1 MLNSLKKVRRK
12 NMKFNV
18 SKLREG
24 LPKDFDTIRF
34 SVAYPEKI
42 LSWSYGEVKKAETI
56 NYRTQKPEMGGLF
69 CERIFGPVKDFECN
83 CGKYKGPK
91 YKGHICERCKVEV
104 AKSSVRRERMGHIEL
119 AVPVAHIWF
128 YKVTPSIIGV
138 LLDLTQPQLQRVL
151 YYESYI
157 VTNPGEAPLKRGQIL
172 SSEAYRELQKEFHGT
187 FTAKMGAGGIYDL
200 LKDIDLEETS
210 KRLRVQIR
218 GETSRHKRKKL
229 LKKLSILEPL
239 RKSGNKPEWMVLSVL
254 PVIPPD
260 IRPLVP
266 LEGGVFAT
274 SDVNDLYRR
283 VITRNNRLKNLI
295 EIDAPEI
302 ILRNEKRMLQEA
314 VDALL
319 DNSRI
324 NRPIKGRGN
333 RPLKSITDSLKGK
346 KGRFRRNLLGK
357 RVDYSGRSVITVDPT
372 LKLHECGLP
381 KIMARELFKP
391 FIIRKLEEQ
400 GVVDSIR
407 KARKKLETDDPM
419 VWDMLEEIVDGYP
432 ILLNRAPTLHR
443 ISIEAFIPKL
453 VEGNAIRIH
462 PMVCPPFNADFDG
475 DQMAVHVPLS
485 PYAQLEAYFLMLSSR
500 NILSPSDGH
509 PLISPTQDIVIGIY
523 YLTKEALGEKEI
535 KRYYDNVDEAINA
548 FENKIVKLH
557 DWIKFKYK
565 DEWIETT
572 IGRVIFNEIV
582 PEPLRWVNETLKTK
596 GLNDLILK
604 CYKKL
609 GMDTTASFLDYIKT
623 LGFEYATLSGLTF
636 GVDDMII
643 PKEREQIIEYARKK
657 VREAEE
663 QYRVKGV
670 ITEGERYNKVIDAWT
685 RATDQT
691 EKLLSDALYKDK
703 DGLNPIHMMM
713 SSGARGNM
721 DQVRQLCG
729 LRGLMSKPQK
739 KLSSQAI
746 IETPI
751 LHSFKEGLNEM
762 EYFISSHGARKGLTD
777 TALKTAEAGY
787 LTRRLIDVAQEV
799 VVGDK
804 DCGTV
809 MGVDVSALV
818 EGGRIVEPLRDR
830 IEGSFTADDVVHPL
844 TGEIIVPAEK
854 WITGEIAV
862 EIEDSGVESVK
873 IRSVLT
879 CESEKGICQKCYG
892 RDMSTDELVRI
903 GTAVGIIAAQSIG
916 EPGTQLTLR
925 TFHVGGIAS
934 GIAEESAQK
943 APKDGKI
950 EFSSELLYGK
960 SNGKRNVVL
969 SRDGSIYL
977 VHSSGRLKYRV
988 PYGAILEVN
997 EGVEVKKGAALFE
1010 YEPYSNLIIAEQK
1023 GTVKFI
1029 DIVEGKTLKEMVD
1042 ESGKRQRMVVY
1053 EKTRKYIPSIE
1064 ISSGRKVQGKYSVPS
1079 GAYLFIE
1086 NGDKVEVG
1094 DLLAKKPR
1102 DIARTQDI
1110 TGGLP
1115 RVEAL
1120 VEART
1125 PKDKAVISEIDGIV
1139 SFGDVSRGKRK
1150 IFVESDKEKREYKV
1164 PYSKYF
1170 TIHEGQKVKAGD
1182 KLCEGFV
1189 DPQDILRVK
1198 GVIAAQQYLLNEIQE
1213 VYRMQGVKIDDKH
1226 IGIIVRQMFKKVKIA
1241 DGGDT
1246 SLLEGQ
1252 VVDSKKVREENKK
1265 IVSEGGQP
1273 ATFKPLLLGITRS
1286 SLSTDSVIAAASFQQ
1301 TTSVLL
1307 NATLEGRFDYLS
1319 GLKENVIIGGKI
1331 PAGTGFRD
1339 FELIKLTY
1347 KEAEEEKVEEEIKSA

>member
-1 MLNSLKKVRRK
+1 MSNSSKKVRRR

-18 SKLREG
+18 GKFREG
-24 LPKDFDTIRF
+24 LPKDFDIIRF
-34 SVAYPEKI
+34 SLAYPEKI

-104 AKSSVRRERMGHIEL
+104 AKSSVRRERMGHVEL
-119 AVPVAHIWF
+119 AVPVSHIWF
-128 YKVTPSIIGV
+128 YKVTPSIVGM
-138 LLDLTQPQLQRVL
+138 LLDLTQPLLQRIL

-157 VTNPGEAPLKRGQIL
+157 VTDPGEAPLKKGQIL
-172 SSEAYRELQKEFHGT
+172 SSENYRELQKEFHGT
-187 FTAKMGAGGIYDL
+187 FTAKMGAEGVYEL
-200 LKDIDLEETS
+200 LKDIDLEATS
-210 KRLRVQIR
+210 KRLRAQIKS
-218 GETSRHKRKKL
+218 ETSKHKRNKL
-229 LKKLSILEPL
+229 LKKLSVVEPF
-239 RKSGNKPEWMVLSVL
+239 RKSGNKPEWMVLRVL

-314 VDALL
+314 VDAIL

-419 VWDMLEEIVDGYP
+419 VWDMLEEIVNGYP

-443 ISIEAFIPKL
+443 VSIEAFLPKL

-462 PMVCPPFNADFDG
+462 PLVCPPFNADFDG

-500 NILSPSDGH
+500 NILSPSNGI
-509 PLISPTQDIVIGIY
+509 PLISPTRDIIIGIY
-523 YLTKEALGEKEI
+523 YLTKERL
-535 KRYYDNVDEAINA
+535 VDKKIERFYGDIDEVINA
-548 FENKIVKLH
+548 YEKRIVKLH
-557 DWIKFKYK
+557 DWIKFRFKG
-565 DEWIETT
+565 EWIETT

-582 PEPLRWVNETLKTK
+582 PESLKWVNEPLKTK
-596 GLNDLILK
+596 ELQAFILK

-609 GMDTTASFLDYIKT
+609 GMDKTALFLDSVKT
-623 LGFEYATLSGLTF
+623 LGFEYSTLSGLTF
-636 GVDDMII
+636 GIDDMII
-643 PKEREQIIEYARKK
+643 PKGREQIIENAQKK

-691 EKLLSDALYKDK
+691 EKLLDETLSMDK
-703 DGLNPIHMMM
+703 EGFNPIHMMM
-713 SSGARGNM
+713 TSGARGNM

-729 LRGLMSKPQK
+729 LRGLMAKPQK
-739 KLSSQAI
+739 KLSTQAI

-787 LTRRLIDVAQEV
+787 LTRRLVDVAQEV
-799 VVGDK
+799 VIGEE

-818 EGGRIVEPLRDR
+818 ERGQIVEPLRDR

-844 TGEIIVPAEK
+844 TGEIIAPAEER
-854 WITGEIAV
+854 ITGEIAI

-879 CESEKGICQKCYG
+879 CESKEGICQKCYG
-892 RDMSTDELVRI
+892 RDLSSGELVRI
-903 GTAVGIIAAQSIG
+903 GSAVGIIAAQSIG

-934 GIAEESAQK
+934 GIAEESSQK

-950 EFSSELLYGK
+950 EFSPELLFEKSDGK
-960 SNGKRNVVL
+960 HQVVL
-969 SRDGSIYL
+969 SRDGAIYL
-977 VHSSGRLKYRV
+977 VHSGGRLKYRV
-988 PYGAILEVN
+988 PYGATLEVK
-997 EGVEVKKGAALFE
+997 EGMEVKKGDALFE

-1023 GTVKFI
+1023 GTVKFV
-1029 DIVEGKTLKEMVD
+1029 DIEEGKTLKEMVD

-1053 EKTRKYIPSIE
+1053 EKTRKYIPTIE
-1064 ISSGRKVQGKYSVPS
+1064 VISSHKKMGVYSIPS

-1086 NGDKVEVG
+1086 DSAKVEVG

-1125 PKDKAVISEIDGIV
+1125 PKDKAIISEIDGII
-1139 SFGDVSRGKRK
+1139 SFGEVSRGKRK
-1150 IFVESDKEKREYKV
+1150 IFIESDKEKREYKV

-1170 TIHEGQKVKAGD
+1170 TVHEGQKVRAGD
-1182 KLCEGFV
+1182 KLCEGFI

-1198 GVIAAQQYLLNEIQE
+1198 GVIAAQKYLLNEIQE

-1241 DGGDT
+1241 EGGDT

-1252 VVDSKKVREENKK
+1252 VVDAKKVKEENRKV
-1265 IVSEGGQP
+1265 VSEGGQP

-1301 TTSVLL
+1301 TTNVLL
-1307 NATLEGRFDYLS
+1307 NAALEGRVDHLS

-1339 FELIKLTY
+1339 FELIELRY
-1347 KEAEEEKVEEEIKSA
+1347 KEEEVEEGEAKSA

>member
-1 MLNSLKKVRRK
+1 MR
-12 NMKFNV
+12 FNV
-18 SKLREG
+18 GKHREG
-24 LPKDFDTIRF
+24 LPRNFDMIKF
-34 SVAYPEKI
+34 SLAYPEKI

-69 CERIFGPVKDFECN
+69 CERIFGPVKDYECN

-104 AKSSVRRERMGHIEL
+104 TKSSVRRERMGHVEL
-119 AVPVAHIWF
+119 AIPVAHIWF
-128 YKVTPSIIGV
+128 YKSTPSIIGN
-138 LLDLTQPQLQRVL
+138 LLDLSQPELQRIL

-157 VTNPGEAPLKRGQIL
+157 VTEPGDAPLKKGQIL
-172 SSEAYRELQKEFHGT
+172 TNDDYHELQKEFHGS
-187 FTAKMGAGGIYDL
+187 FTAKMGAEAIYDL
-200 LKDIDLEETS
+200 LKGIDMDTTS
-210 KRLRVQIR
+210 KRLRAQIKS
-218 GETSRHKRKKL
+218 EKSKHTKKKL
-229 LKKLSILEPL
+229 LKKLSIVEPF
-239 RKSGNKPEWMVLSVL
+239 RKSGNKAEWMVLRVL

-283 VITRNNRLKNLI
+283 AITRNNRLKNLI

-314 VDALL
+314 IDALL

-381 KIMARELFKP
+381 KTMARELFRP

-443 ISIEAFIPKL
+443 ISIQAFLPKL

-475 DQMAVHVPLS
+475 DQMAVHIPLS
-485 PYAQLEAYFLMLSSR
+485 PHAQLEAYFLLLSSR
-500 NILSPSDGH
+500 NILSPANGD
-509 PLISPTQDIVIGIY
+509 PIISPTQDIVIGIY
-523 YLTKEALGEKEI
+523 YLTKERLVEKKIE
-535 KRYYDNVDEAINA
+535 RFYDDMDEAISA
-548 FENKIVKLH
+548 YEEGIVGLH
-557 DWIKFKYK
+557 DWVKFNYK
-565 DEWIETT
+565 GEWIETT

-582 PEPLRWVNETLKTK
+582 PEPLRWVNEALNNK
-596 GLNDLILK
+596 GLHAFILK

-609 GMDTTASFLDYIKT
+609 GMDETAPFLDDIKT
-623 LGFEYATLSGLTF
+623 LGFKYATRSGLTF

-643 PKEREQIIEYARKK
+643 PEEREKIIENAHKK

-663 QYRVKGV
+663 QYSVKGV

-691 EKLLSDALYKDK
+691 EKLLAETLYKDK
-703 DGLNPIHMMM
+703 EGFNPIHMMTT
-713 SSGARGNM
+713 SGARGNM

-739 KLSSQAI
+739 KLSTQAI

-787 LTRRLIDVAQEV
+787 LTRRLVDVAQEV
-799 VVGDK
+799 VIIEE

-809 MGVDVSALV
+809 MGIDVSSLV
-818 EGGRIVEPLRDR
+818 EGGKIVEPLRDR
-830 IEGSFTADDVVHPL
+830 IVGSFTADDVVHPL
-844 TGEIIVPAEK
+844 TGEIIVPAEE
-854 WITGEIAV
+854 WITEEIAREV
-862 EIEDSGVESVK
+862 EESGVESVRM
-873 IRSVLT
+873 RSVLT
-879 CESEKGICQKCYG
+879 CESKRGLCQKCYG
-892 RDMSTDELVRI
+892 RDLSTGRLVEI

-934 GIAEESAQK
+934 GVAEESSQK
-943 APKDGKI
+943 APKEGKI
-950 EFSSELLYGK
+950 EFSSELLFEKRK
-960 SNGKRNVVL
+960 SKPPVVL
-969 SRDGSIYL
+969 SRKGAIYL
-977 VHSSGRLKYRV
+977 IHSSGRLKYQV
-988 PYGAILEVN
+988 PYGAILRVENGVGVN
-997 EGVEVKKGAALFE
+997 KGDILFE
-1010 YEPYSNLIIAEQK
+1010 YEPYSNLIIAEQSGK
-1023 GTVKFI
+1023 VRFV
-1029 DIVEGKTLKEMVD
+1029 DIKEGVTLKEMVD

-1053 EKTRKYIPSIE
+1053 EKTRKYIPTIE
-1064 ISSGRKVQGKYSVPS
+1064 IIPGGKKSSKKTGSYSIPR
-1079 GAYLFIE
+1079 GAYLFIG

-1125 PKDKAVISEIDGIV
+1125 PKNKAIISEIDGIV
-1139 SFGDVSRGKRK
+1139 SFGEVSRGKRK
-1150 IFVESDKEKREYKV
+1150 IFVESGKDKREYKI
-1164 PYSKYF
+1164 PYGKYL
-1170 TIHEGQKVKAGD
+1170 TVHEGQKVTAGI

-1189 DPQDILRVK
+1189 DPQDILRIK

-1213 VYRMQGVKIDDKH
+1213 VYRMQGVPIADKH

-1241 DGGDT
+1241 NGGDT
-1246 SLLEGQ
+1246 SYLEGQ
-1252 VVDSKKVREENKK
+1252 VVDAKKVKDENKK
-1265 IVSEGGQP
+1265 VVTEGGKP
-1273 ATFKPLLLGITRS
+1273 ATYEPLLLGVTRS

-1301 TTSVLL
+1301 TTNVLL
-1307 NATLEGRFDYLS
+1307 NAALEGKVDYLR

-1339 FELIKLTY
+1339 YNVIQLKYE
-1347 KEAEEEKVEEEIKSA
+1347 EEEKEEVKGA

>member
-12 NMKFNV
+12 NMRFNV
-18 SKLREG
+18 GRHKEG
-24 LPKDFDTIRF
+24 LPKNFDMIRF
-34 SVAYPEKI
+34 SLAYPEKI
-42 LSWSYGEVKKAETI
+42 LSWSFGEVKKAETI
-56 NYRTQKPEMGGLF
+56 NYRTQKPEMQGLF

-104 AKSSVRRERMGHIEL
+104 TKSSVRRERMGHVEL

-128 YKVTPSIIGV
+128 YKVTPSIIGM
-138 LLDLTQPQLQRVL
+138 LLDLTQSQLQRVL

-157 VTNPGEAPLKRGQIL
+157 VTDPGKAPLKKGQIL
-172 SSEAYRELQKEFHGT
+172 SSDDYHELQEEFHGA
-187 FTAKMGAGGIYDL
+187 FTAKMGAEGIYDL
-200 LKDIDLEETS
+200 LKEIDLDANS
-210 KRLRVQIR
+210 KRLRAQVKNM
-218 GETSRHKRKKL
+218 GSKYKRKKA
-229 LKKLSILEPL
+229 LKKLSVLEPF
-239 RKSGNKPEWMVLSVL
+239 RKSGNKPEWMILRVL

-283 VITRNNRLKNLI
+283 VITRNNRLKNLV

-443 ISIEAFIPKL
+443 ISIEAFLPKL

-475 DQMAVHVPLS
+475 DMMAVHIPLS
-485 PYAQLEAYFLMLSSR
+485 PYAQLETYFLMLSSR
-500 NILSPSDGH
+500 NILSPSNGN
-509 PLISPTQDIVIGIY
+509 PLMSPTQDIVIGVY
-523 YLTKEALGEKEI
+523 YLTKERLTERKTD
-535 KRYYDNVDEAINA
+535 RFYDDIGEAINA
-548 FENKIVKLH
+548 YEEGIVKLH
-557 DWIKFKYK
+557 DWIKFKFEG
-565 DEWIETT
+565 EWIETT

-582 PEPLRWVNETLKTK
+582 PEPLRWVNEILTTK
-596 GLNDLILK
+596 ELHALILK

-609 GMDTTASFLDYIKT
+609 GMERTALFLDDIKT
-623 LGFEYATLSGLTF
+623 LGFEYSTRSGLTF
-636 GVDDMII
+636 GIEDMII
-643 PKEREQIIEYARKK
+643 PKERGNVIENARKK
-657 VREAEE
+657 VKEAEE
-663 QYRVKGV
+663 EYKVKGV
-670 ITEGERYNKVIDAWT
+670 ITEGEKYNKVIDAWT
-685 RATDQT
+685 RATDQI
-691 EKLLSDALYKDK
+691 EKLLAESLRKDK
-703 DGLNPIHMMM
+703 EGFNPIHMMAA
-713 SSGARGNM
+713 SGARGNM
-721 DQVRQLCG
+721 DQIRQLCG

-739 KLSSQAI
+739 KLSTQAI

-787 LTRRLIDVAQEV
+787 LTRRLVDVAQEV
-799 VVGDK
+799 VIAED

-809 MGVDVSALV
+809 MGVEVSALV
-818 EGGRIVEPLRDR
+818 EGGKIVEPLRDR

-844 TGEIIVPAEK
+844 TGEIIVPAEE
-854 WITGEIAV
+854 WITEKIAA

-879 CESEKGICQKCYG
+879 CESERGICQKCYG
-892 RDMSTDELVRI
+892 RDLSTGELVRI
-903 GTAVGIIAAQSIG
+903 GVAVGIIAAQSIG

-925 TFHVGGIAS
+925 TFHIGGIAS
-934 GIAEESAQK
+934 GIAEESSQK
-943 APKDGKI
+943 APRDGTI
-950 EFSSELLYGK
+950 EFSKGLLVETYDE
-960 SNGKRNVVL
+960 NRAITL
-969 SRDGSIYL
+969 SRDGAIYL
-977 VHSSGRLKYRV
+977 VHGGGRLKYRV
-988 PYGAILEVN
+988 PYGATLEVK
-997 EGVEVKKGAALFE
+997 EGMEVKKGDVLFE

-1023 GTVKFI
+1023 GTVRFV
-1029 DIVEGKTLKEMVD
+1029 DIKEGLTLKEMVD

-1053 EKTRKYIPSIE
+1053 EKSRKYIPTIE
-1064 ISSGRKVQGKYSVPS
+1064 IISGRKKVGIYSIPR

-1086 NGDKVEVG
+1086 DGAKVEVG
-1094 DLLAKKPR
+1094 TLLAKKPR

-1125 PKDKAVISEIDGIV
+1125 PKNKAIISEIDGVV
-1139 SFGDVSRGKRK
+1139 SFGEVSRGKRK
-1150 IFVESDKEKREYKV
+1150 IFVESGKEKKEYKV
-1164 PYSKYF
+1164 PYGKYF
-1170 TIHEGQKVKAGD
+1170 TVHEGQKVKAGD
-1182 KLCEGFV
+1182 KLCEGFI

-1198 GVIAAQQYLLNEIQE
+1198 GIIAAQQYLSDEIQE

-1241 DGGDT
+1241 NGGDT

-1252 VVDSKKVREENKK
+1252 VVDDRKVKEENKK
-1265 IVSEGGQP
+1265 IIAEGGKP
-1273 ATFKPLLLGITRS
+1273 ATFNPLLLGVTRS

-1307 NATLEGRFDYLS
+1307 NAALEGKVDHLC

-1331 PAGTGFRD
+1331 PAGTGFR
-1339 FELIKLTY
+1339 EYGNIKLRF
-1347 KEAEEEKVEEEIKSA
+1347 KEGEIEEAKRA